1 MGIFKNYKKLYEST
15 KNNLKVMQERN
26 ADLYERC
33 ILYQEQAKDH
43 EKKLKEKI
51 AKLSFELE
59 DVNGFLQQEKECSEA
74 LRKERTKL
82 RKQIKKLG
90 GEWNNENVKRR

>member
-1 MGIFKNYKKLYEST
+1 MRLFKNYKKLYEST

-43 EKKLKEKI
+43 EKKIK
-51 AKLSFELE
+51 
-59 DVNGFLQQEKECSEA
+59 
-74 LRKERTKL
+74 RKDCKT
-82 RKQIKKLG
+82 IF
-90 GEWNNENVKRR
+90 

>member
-1 MGIFKNYKKLYEST
+1 MRLFKNYKKLYKSSQ
-15 KNNLKVMQERN
+15 NNLKLMQERN
-26 ADLYERC
+26 ADLYKRDLEH
-33 ILYQEQAKDH
+33 QEKAKD
-43 EKKLKEKI
+43 EERKLRAII
-51 AKLSFELE
+51 AKLKLELE